1 MVEES
6 EVKRMS
12 LRSAMAQQVIFWFK
26 PNLKTKG
33 AILILVWNFLLMN
46 VYNYPAVYANRPNGH
61 TIETIAL
68 SFTLPLAGWLADVHF
83 GRYKVIRWSMWIMW
97 VGSMLATVSSI
108 VAQLADHSYSKVFEL
123 LTVVFFSI
131 ATIGFGGY
139 AGNIIQF
146 GMDQLQDASTTEI
159 TAFLSWFVWI
169 YFSSYVVLQFQF
181 VHACTNEEYH
191 ILGQLQVC
199 TGITVV
205 IASTF
210 VLDTALIKEP
220 VTQNPFKLIYKVLR
234 YAVKTKH
241 PRQRSAFTYWEDE
254 LPSRIDFGKS
264 KYGGPFTIEQ
274 VEDVKTFLRLLVI
287 TAVASIVLSEVY
299 ITQRPRNLFVK
310 ELLDI
315 DSIKSTK
322 DCYKREIL
330 IHTIGD
336 CAVAFLIPLH
346 KFIIYP
352 AIQRCIPSI
361 KIYQKFLLGV
371 AIKII
376 SIILLLVFEITAI
389 RDNNLEYHG
398 NMSHCIFYRNQHK
411 IMLSSDFN
419 NNWMAITLVLDSLA
433 QTLLYI
439 SAFEFIMSQ
448 TPYSMRGL
456 ILGAGFG
463 AKYIFT
469 IIGYGIYWPF
479 IHRSINWGSGVIS
492 CEFWYLLLAL
502 LIITIFSVL
511 LLVAGRWYKNRKRED
526 VLPSEHIFAERYYA
540 RLQ

>member
-6 EVKRMS
+6 EVKHIS
-12 LRSAMAQQVIFWFK
+12 LLSAMVQQVIFWFK

-46 VYNYPAVYANRPNGH
+46 VYNYPAVYDASIKH
-61 TIETIAL
+61 TIEIIAL
-68 SFTLPLAGWLADVHF
+68 SFILPLAGWLADVHF

-108 VAQLADHSYSKVFEL
+108 VGQLADHSYSKVFEL
-123 LTVVFFSI
+123 LTVASFFI

-159 TAFLSWFVWI
+159 TAFLSWFVWT
-169 YFSSYVVLQFQF
+169 YFSSYIVLQFQF
-181 VHACTNEEYH
+181 IHACTKKEYRV
-191 ILGQLQVC
+191 LGQLQVC
-199 TGITVV
+199 ISIAVV
-205 IASTF
+205 IATTF
-210 VLDTALIKEP
+210 VLDSALIKEP

-234 YAVKTKH
+234 YAVKTKD

-264 KYGGPFTIEQ
+264 KYGGPFTTEQ

-287 TAVASIVLSEVY
+287 IAVASIVTSELY
-299 ITQRPRNLFVK
+299 ITQKPRDRFIK
-310 ELLDI
+310 ELFDI
-315 DSIKSTK
+315 DSFKSTK
-322 DCYKREIL
+322 DCYKREIF

-336 CAVAFLIPLH
+336 GAIALLIPLH

-376 SIILLLVFEITAI
+376 SIILLLVFDMTA
-389 RDNNLEYHG
+389 RRNKLEYHG
-398 NMSHCIFYRNQHK
+398 NNMSHCTFYSHQHN
-411 IMLSSDFN
+411 MLSSNFN
-419 NNWMAITLVLDSLA
+419 SNWMAITVVLDSLA
-433 QTLLYI
+433 RTLLYI
-439 SAFEFIMSQ
+439 GTFEFFASQ

-456 ILGAGFG
+456 IFGAGFG

-479 IHRSINWGSGVIS
+479 THLSINWGSGVIS